1 MHWLEAVI
9 FGIIQGAT
17 EFLPVSSSGHL
28 AIAHRL
34 GLSDLPESL
43 EMTFDVL
50 LHGASLIAIV
60 IAFWPDILDAIKRGP
75 RFWTLLA
82 VGLVPTGLVGLMIR
96 GVVEDFAKVILLI
109 GIAYIYTTVL
119 LATSQYLSRR
129 REAAQGM
136 IDDPASLR
144 FRHAAIVGAMQIT
157 TLFPGVS
164 RSGTTV
170 AAGLFAGMT
179 PRLAVSFSFLTGLP
193 LIAAVTVKDGVRG
206 GYGALLEAVGF
217 APLAL
222 SFVVCFVVSYVCII
236 ALKLIVAKRLLHW
249 FAAYCG
255 GLAVLCITLG
265 ILGL

>member
-1 MHWLEAVI
+1 MHWLEAII
-9 FGIIQGAT
+9 FGIIQGVT

-34 GLSDLPESL
+34 GLSDLPEDL

-60 IAFWPDILDAIKRGP
+60 IAFWSDIIDAIKRGP

-82 VGLVPTGLVGLMIR
+82 VGLVPTGLVGLLIR
-96 GVVEDFAKVILLI
+96 GAVEDFGKMILLI
-109 GIAYIYTTVL
+109 GIAYVYTTVL

-129 REAAQGM
+129 REAAEGM
-136 IDDPASLR
+136 LDDPGALR
-144 FRHAAIVGAMQIT
+144 FRHAAIVGAFQIT

-170 AAGLFAGMT
+170 AAGLFAGMS

-193 LIAAVTVKDGVRG
+193 LIAAVTVKDGVQG
-206 GYGALLEAVGF
+206 GYGDLMEAVGF

-222 SFVVCFVVSYVCII
+222 AFSVCLVVSYACII
-236 ALKLIVAKRLLHW
+236 ALRLVVAKRLLHW
-249 FAAYCG
+249 FAAYC
-255 GLAVLCITLG
+255 AVLAILCIA
-265 ILGL
+265 LGLLGH